1 MTDNQDIVRKADMA
15 LSDLTTSAGKLN
27 PAQAQKFM
35 EILIEEAK
43 VMKMAKVVPM
53 ASHTQN
59 IDKIKFSGRVLRRA
73 VEGQPLDEARRSK
86 PTLSQVQLAVKEMI
100 AEVRLPYSVLEDS
113 IEQGT
118 FKDTVTRL
126 MAEKISV
133 DMDEYIVEGDTASS
147 DTDLALIDGIY
158 KQATS
163 NVYDHAAA
171 RTNTTLFKT
180 MLRKMPTPGLR
191 NKSALRFL
199 TSVKSELDYRDALG
213 GRLTSN
219 LGDNMLVSEAKT
231 AYGGVIVEGVE
242 MFPDDIGTA
251 NGCTTALLL
260 DPTNINVGIWR
271 EISVETDKDIRAREW
286 ILVTTIRWDVKYA
299 HEPFVVKATN
309 VQTS

>member
-15 LSDLTTSAGKLN
+15 LSDLTSSAGKLN
-27 PAQAQKFM
+27 PAQADKFM

-43 VMKMAKVVPM
+43 VMKMATVVPM
-53 ASHTQN
+53 KSHTQN
-59 IDKIKFSGRVLRRA
+59 IDKIRFTGRVLRRA

-86 PTLSQVQLAVKEMI
+86 PTLSQVQLSVKEMI

-133 DMDEYIVEGDTASS
+133 DMDEYIVEGDTAAS

-171 RTNTTLFKT
+171 RTNTTLWKT

-242 MFPDDIGTA
+242 MFPDDIGTS